1 MNKEQKVLN
10 KVITNSIE
18 KYFNGM
24 DAKEAIR
31 DSVSELTEKEKV
43 LLERIKESLS
53 KILKFIR

>member
-1 MNKEQKVLN
+1 MGDFMNKEQKVLN

-31 DSVSELTEKEKV
+31 DSVSELTEKEKF
-43 LLERIKESLS
+43 LLERVNKDVLEV
-53 KILKFIR
+53 

>member
-1 MNKEQKVLN
+1 MEQKVLN

-31 DSVSELTEKEKV
+31 SAVNDLTQKEKI
-43 LLERIKESLS
+43 LLE
-53 KILKFIR
+53 KINKDILEV

>member
-10 KVITNSIE
+10 KIITNSIE

-31 DSVSELTEKEKV
+31 DSVNELTEKEKV
-43 LLERIKESLS
+43 LLERVNKDVLEV
-53 KILKFIR
+53 

>member
-1 MNKEQKVLN
+1 MGDFMNKEQKVLN

-43 LLERIKESLS
+43 LLERVNKDVLEV
-53 KILKFIR
+53 

>member
-18 KYFNGM
+18 KYCNGM

-43 LLERIKESLS
+43 LLERVNKDVLEV
-53 KILKFIR
+53 

>member
-10 KVITNSIE
+10 KVIINSIE

-24 DAKEAIR
+24 DVKEAIR

-43 LLERIKESLS
+43 LLERVNKDVLEV
-53 KILKFIR
+53 

>member
-18 KYFNGM
+18 KYF
-24 DAKEAIR
+24 IR

-43 LLERIKESLS
+43 LLERVNKDVLEV
-53 KILKFIR
+53 

>member
-1 MNKEQKVLN
+1 MNNEQKVLN

-24 DAKEAIR
+24 DAKKAIR

-43 LLERIKESLS
+43 LLERVNKDVVEV
-53 KILKFIR
+53 